1 MGLSVGFV
9 GKTEA
14 LIFRFSV
21 RWLAVRVCGLLCGF
35 RYISPNICIGDR
47 FGGDAGKTASA
58 VEAINRVAIK
68 TPVEKNSSFIAP
80 ICFFTNLDW

>member
-21 RWLAVRVCGLLCGF
+21 RCLAVRVCGLLCGF
-35 RYISPNICIGDR
+35 RYISPDKKGDFLDLFLGFLFGNYIGNNLKGENR
-47 FGGDAGKTASA
+47 LEKK
-58 VEAINRVAIK
+58 VERGRGVG
-68 TPVEKNSSFIAP
+68 V
-80 ICFFTNLDW
+80 